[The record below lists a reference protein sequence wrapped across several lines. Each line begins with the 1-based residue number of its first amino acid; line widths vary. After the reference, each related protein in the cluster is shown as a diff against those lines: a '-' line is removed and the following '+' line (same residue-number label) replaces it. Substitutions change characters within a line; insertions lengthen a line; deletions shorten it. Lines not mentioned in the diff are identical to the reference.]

1 MRDYDSGNKLYELRK
16 KHNLTQEELAYKL
29 KISDKAISKW
39 ENGSSKP
46 SISNLKKLSEIYDMS
61 IDKILLKDKEPKKA
75 QVIKKIVIT
84 GGSDAGKT
92 TAMNW
97 IQNNFEKKGYKV
109 VFIDSAAKEFINDG
123 VLKGELK
130 STLKYQSIVID
141 MQIAKEK
148 IYEEAAK
155 QLPFEKILLVCKR
168 GTVDAKAYM
177 SNRDFE
183 YMLKERNLNEVELRD
198 SYDAV
203 FHLVTSASGAEEYFL
218 IDDPLRDNLIEEAKR
233 IDDQI
238 INAWTGHKYFRV
250 IDNRSTFQNK
260 MKQLIKEIS
269 LFLGEEGPYETQR
282 KFLIKKP
289 DLDLLNK
296 LHNCNKVKVIEIY
309 LNEEK
314 NTISKLI
321 QRGINSNYT
330 YSKITINK
338 DKNVETETR
347 LTQDAY
353 IEELINI
360 DTSKK
365 IIIKDRYCLT
375 VNSVYYEI
383 DIYEHLEDK
392 AICEVELTRSS
403 ELQLPSIIEVIED
416 ITNNEEYTSY
426 YFASIK

>member
-61 IDKILLKDKEPKKA
+61 IDKILLKDKEPKKV

-183 YMLKERNLNEVELRD
+183 YMLKERNLNEVELSD

>member
-218 IDDPLRDNLIEEAKR
+218 IDDPLRDNLIEEAKI

-238 INAWTGHKYFRV
+238 INDWTGHKYFRV

>member
-61 IDKILLKDKEPKKA
+61 IDKILLKDKEPKKV

-168 GTVDAKAYM
+168 GTIDAKAYM
-177 SNRDFE
+177 SKRDFE

-198 SYDAV
+198 AYDAV

>member
-109 VFIDSAAKEFINDG
+109 IFIDSAAKEFINDG

-177 SNRDFE
+177 SKRDFE

-321 QRGINSNYT
+321 QRGINSNNT
-330 YSKITINK
+330 NSKITINK

>member
-61 IDKILLKDKEPKKA
+61 IDKILLKDKEPKKV

-168 GTVDAKAYM
+168 GTIDAKAYM

-282 KFLIKKP
+282 KLLIKKP
-289 DLDLLNK
+289 DIELLNK